1 MFLLRIYLLFPPP
14 NLASIEFTSLTRD
27 TNRFVCESTVFFLLL
42 SDVRFKPFL
51 PFLPTR
57 DPEKASSSYR
67 TSCER
72 LSRSIRWKTRSIVAW
87 KYRLSPPPPRL
98 HSTREFF
105 FRIEQVENETWLE
118 NGRRNAVMENYFNIE
133 TWRSNIETREEAFIL
148 YTWTV

>member
-72 LSRSIRWKTRSIVAW
+72 LSRSIRWKTR
-87 KYRLSPPPPRL
+87 
-98 HSTREFF
+98 
-105 FRIEQVENETWLE
+105 FRIEQVENKTWLE

-133 TWRSNIETREEAFIL
+133 RWRSNIETREEAFIL